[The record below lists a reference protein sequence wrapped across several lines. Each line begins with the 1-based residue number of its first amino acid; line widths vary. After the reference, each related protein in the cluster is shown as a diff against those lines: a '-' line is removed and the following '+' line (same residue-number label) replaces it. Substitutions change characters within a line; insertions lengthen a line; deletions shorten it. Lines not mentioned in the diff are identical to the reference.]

1 MRYQTVIF
9 DMDGTILETLED
21 IRDSVNVTMDHMGC
35 PRRSLEEVR
44 TFVGNGAAKLIQRC
58 MPGGA
63 EDVRF
68 SEALAFYMDYY
79 DAHARIKT
87 GPYPGVPE
95 LLASLKGRGVGIAV
109 VSNKPDEAVRQLAE
123 YYFPGL
129 FPVAIGQRPGAAPKP
144 APDAVFE
151 AMRLLGAAPE
161 TTVYV
166 GDSDVDLATAR
177 NAGLQCI
184 AVTWGFRSEAFLRE
198 HGAEQLAHSAGELW
212 EILSGAE
219 EAGK

>member
-1 MRYQTVIF
+1 MSI
-9 DMDGTILETLED
+9 
-21 IRDSVNVTMDHMGC
+21 

-95 LLASLKGRGVGIAV
+95 LLASLKGRGVDIAV

-129 FPVAIGQRPGAAPKP
+129 WPSASARALPPSPPRMRSLRPCACWGRRRRPQCMWGTRTWIWPQP
-144 APDAVFE
+144 ATRD
-151 AMRLLGAAPE
+151 
-161 TTVYV
+161 
-166 GDSDVDLATAR
+166 
-177 NAGLQCI
+177 
-184 AVTWGFRSEAFLRE
+184 
-198 HGAEQLAHSAGELW
+198 
-212 EILSGAE
+212 
-219 EAGK
+219 